1 MNDATREIG
10 TNPITSLFTTVTNIS
25 VMKRQQLGMN
35 LRQKV
40 EIEMF
45 RQLLR
50 SLRCNG
56 MVKCMKGYFQVVS
69 IVR

>member
-10 TNPITSLFTTVTNIS
+10 TNPITSSFTTARNKS
-25 VMKRQQLGMN
+25 GMRRQQLG

-56 MVKCMKGYFQVVS
+56 MVECMKEYFQVVS